1 MNPISFTLNNQVVNI
16 DGLAPT
22 TTLLQYLRTH
32 RQLTGTKEGCAEG
45 DCGACTVVI
54 LDEPV
59 SSKPQWRSV
68 NSCLVLLPMLHGKQV
83 FTVEGLRTGQ
93 TLHPVQEAV
102 VRHLGSQC
110 GYCTPGVVMT
120 LVEACYRTDLDKEWK
135 LDDQLCG
142 TLCRCTGYRPIRD
155 AAHEIAGSCPEG
167 ALSNASAQP
176 LPAPQALSY
185 HDKGHQFERPT
196 TLSELWAAMATYPEH
211 TFVAGATDVGLWV
224 TKQHQKW
231 PVIIGLDSVHEM
243 KQLRVENERWS
254 VGAAVR
260 LADLEDEADRSLPA
274 LARMLRFFGSR
285 QIKNRATIGGNL
297 CNASPIGDLAPI
309 LIALDATL
317 IVGNAKGERTIPIQE
332 FFIGYRTTAMQTDEV
347 LLRIE
352 FLSPSPDTKIAAY
365 KVSKR
370 REMDISSVSSGM
382 RVSVNEHNNV
392 ESIILAYGG
401 MAATPARAHQ
411 TEQLLLGASWTEQN
425 ISATLN
431 TLAKD
436 FTPLSDHRGSD
447 WYRLKVAQNLLLGF
461 FHETQNT
468 PQPALPDKPSGT
480 ITFGVRS

>member
-1 MNPISFTLNNQVVNI
+1 MKSISFTLNNHTVDI
-16 DGLAPT
+16 EGLPPT

-54 LDEPV
+54 LDKPNKEA
-59 SSKPQWRSV
+59 PQWRSV

-83 FTVEGLRTGQ
+83 FTVEGLKNGQ
-93 TLHPVQEAV
+93 ELHPVQEAV

-120 LVEACYRTDLDKEWK
+120 LLEACYRTDLDKDWK

-142 TLCRCTGYRPIRD
+142 TLCRCTGYRPIRE
-155 AAHEIAGSCPEG
+155 AALEVSGSCPAD
-167 ALSNASAQP
+167 ALSKASVQKQ
-176 LPAPQALSY
+176 PAPESLSY
-185 HDKGHQFERPT
+185 KDKEHRFERPT
-196 TLSELWAAMATYPEH
+196 TLKELWTAMQTYPKH
-211 TFVAGATDVGLWV
+211 TFIAGATDVGLWV
-224 TKQHQKW
+224 TKQHQTW
-231 PVIIGLDSVHEM
+231 PVLIGLDAVQELKH
-243 KQLRVENERWS
+243 LDVTDGRWS

-260 LADLEDEADRSLPA
+260 LSDLEDEADRSLPS

-317 IVGNAKGERTIPIQE
+317 IVGNALGERKIPIDD
-332 FFIGYRTTAMQTDEV
+332 FFIAYRNTAIHDGEV

-352 FLSPSPDTKIAAY
+352 FLTPPSETKIAAY

-370 REMDISSVSSGM
+370 REMDISSVSAGM
-382 RVSVNEHNNV
+382 RVSLNDKNEV
-392 ESIILAYGG
+392 TAIILAYGG
-401 MAATPARAHQ
+401 MAATPSRAHQ
-411 TEQLLLGASWTEQN
+411 TEQLLHGTLWTEDN
-425 ISATLN
+425 ILGTIN

-436 FTPLSDHRGSD
+436 FKPLSDHRGSD

-461 FHETQNT
+461 FHETLDT
-468 PQPALPDKPSGT
+468 PQPSLSDRPSGT
-480 ITFGVRS
+480 VELVVQS